1 MLGDVTDKQWQ
12 LKGEVTAKT
21 RPKESLLEEYLEFD
35 HTTRQAPVISTSTT
49 EELEAMIKQ
58 RIKDKAYDD
67 VERKVKPV
75 EMLYEYKKNVVLDQ
89 EKSKVG
95 LGVENPKHAEIKK
108 MMEKLF
114 VKLDALSNFHYTP
127 KAVSTQFR
135 QVFFCVR
142 VSGI

>member
-95 LGVENPKHAEIKK
+95 LGDEYEKDFLKQQEIAEG
-108 MMEKLF
+108 LAS
-114 VKLDALSNFHYTP
+114 VSN
-127 KAVSTQFR
+127 
-135 QVFFCVR
+135 
-142 VSGI
+142 